1 MNEKQRIA
9 VAIVVHQQ
17 KVLVGKRA
25 SNAKTAQGFHEFPGG
40 KIEKGE
46 IASTAAIRECFE
58 ETGLHISIERQINKS
73 FTDEECLEII
83 FFLGGSVLVVGFSL
97 PSSSSPGSSLV
108 SSSKS
113 SSKSSYYGSYSYS
126 TGFVFYFFGENLG
139 LYDCWL
145 SSFYFLGVGCFLS
158 FPPSSSS

>member
-58 ETGLHISIERQINKS
+58 ETGLHISIERQVNKS
-73 FTDEECLEII
+73 FTDEEYLEII
-83 FFLGGSVLVVGFSL
+83 FFLGSLNSSVNPEPYTPF
-97 PSSSSPGSSLV
+97 
-108 SSSKS
+108 K
-113 SSKSSYYGSYSYS
+113 
-126 TGFVFYFFGENLG
+126 
-139 LYDCWL
+139 WL
-145 SSFYFLGVGCFLS
+145 SRAKLDLCMFPAANRDAVDWLRNFLLIN
-158 FPPSSSS
+158 